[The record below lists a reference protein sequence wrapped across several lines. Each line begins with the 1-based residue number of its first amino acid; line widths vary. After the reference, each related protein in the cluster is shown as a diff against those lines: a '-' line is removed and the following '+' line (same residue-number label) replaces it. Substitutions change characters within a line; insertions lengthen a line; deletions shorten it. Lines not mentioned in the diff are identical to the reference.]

1 MANQRQHPDPSGFT
15 AENEIDLVLGNAN
28 PNPARVGCPPRDV
41 LIAVARRERPADDPV
56 HRHLI
61 KCSPCYREVR
71 ALQQAAG
78 ERRVIAGQ
86 LRMWWAAAA
95 AAVLVVGI
103 VGSWV
108 LFSRPGGIAT
118 PSRERSVSSNPAA
131 MSAQLD
137 LRKYTVMRGDERQA
151 EPEPIS
157 LPRGRLNLTLLLP
170 VGSEP
175 GQYDVQVLDS
185 NLASKA
191 STTGDAEIREY
202 ITTLDAMLDVG
213 ALSPGAYQL
222 ALRRH
227 GEDWRL
233 FPLRLTNQ

>member
-1 MANQRQHPDPSGFT
+1 MANERQHPDPSGFT

-56 HRHLI
+56 HHHLI
-61 KCSPCYREVR
+61 KCSPCYREMR

-78 ERRVIAGQ
+78 ERRAFGVPS
-86 LRMWWAAAA
+86 RTRWMWAAAA
-95 AAVLVVGI
+95 LVALTAG
-103 VGSWV
+103 GSWF
-108 LFSRPGGIAT
+108 LLSRPDGVAPTGEPPAV
-118 PSRERSVSSNPAA
+118 SR
-131 MSAQLD
+131 SAELSARLD
-137 LRKYTVMRGDERQA
+137 LRKYTVVRSDQRPP

-170 VGSEP
+170 VSSEP
-175 GQYDVQVLDS
+175 GQYDVQILDA

-191 STTGDAEIREY
+191 SSVGTAEIREY
-202 ITTLDAMLDVG
+202 VTTLQSTLDTG
-213 ALSPGAYQL
+213 SLPPGAYQL
-222 ALRRH
+222 ALRRQ

-233 FPLRLTNQ
+233 FPTAVK